1 MSRKDRFEY
10 DDWKGFGARVKKSRE
25 QINMTKETFAELIN
39 RSMNCVSEL
48 EKGNMGCSVHTLHQ
62 ISKAL
67 KVPTDCLLYGE
78 VEMIKDYSNKDILQE
93 IINRCNEEELQVIT
107 DLIVATYPNLNKIVD
122 KRKKQ
127 N

>member
-1 MSRKDRFEY
+1 M
-10 DDWKGFGARVKKSRE
+10 
-25 QINMTKETFAELIN
+25 
-39 RSMNCVSEL
+39 
-48 EKGNMGCSVHTLHQ
+48 HTLHQ